1 MELNRLDYFYLK
13 TLQNKRCTGFFQSMT
28 ISEIREILS
37 GERAS
42 VYKRLLKLVNLGY
55 LEKGCKSGNADTFYI
70 TEAGLEILKIGG
82 LEEDVEK

>member
-13 TLQNKRCTGFFQSMT
+13 LLQNKKCTGFFQSIT
-28 ISEIREILS
+28 VQELREMLNGDRS
-37 GERAS
+37 S
-42 VYKRLLKLVNLGY
+42 VYRRLIKLYNFGY
-55 LEKGCKSGNADTFYI
+55 LGKGCKSGNADTFYI